1 MTHIG
6 ILTCG
11 ALDEDIQDPYGDIP
25 DMIIAAFQRNDASLE
40 FSVFDAINNDLP
52 ALDSCDAFLLTGST
66 NSSYERTP
74 WMLNLEEFVRECA
87 RSGTKLLG
95 ICFGHQLISQ
105 ALGGKVEPC
114 ERGWALGTGFY
125 ELTAQKSWM
134 YPTLGKLDVLV
145 LHRDQVVQL
154 PEKSK
159 VIAQSQFCP
168 YFMVQHGPN
177 ILTIQGHPE
186 FTAPILRHLTD
197 YNIDNFTSNK
207 IREALFSLNAPV
219 DSDAAIKWM
228 INFIQLE
235 IPKRNAQYI
244 NVSAQPL

>member
-6 ILTCG
+6 ILKCG

-25 DMIIAAFQRNDASLE
+25 DMVVSTFQRIDPSLQ
-40 FSVFDAINNDLP
+40 FTIFDAINDELP
-52 ALDSCDAFLLTGST
+52 ELDSCDAFLLTGST
-66 NSSYERTP
+66 SSSYERTP
-74 WMLNLEEFVRECA
+74 WILTLEDFVREGA
-87 RSGTKLLG
+87 RSGKKLLG

-125 ELTAQKSWM
+125 ELTTQKSWM
-134 YPTLGKLDVLV
+134 NPSLGKLDILV
-145 LHRDQVVQL
+145 MHRDQVAAL
-154 PEKSK
+154 PEKSQ

-186 FTAPILRHLTD
+186 FSPDILRHLTD

-207 IREALFSLNAPV
+207 IREALTTMNAPI
-219 DSDAAIKWM
+219 DSVAVVKWM
-228 INFIQLE
+228 VNFIKIE